1 MLDSRP
7 TRSEELSHL
16 EALLKAHKLCFND
29 LESQGVEL
37 FSVTKEDALVGY
49 FGYEVFGEDA
59 LFRSFIVVPE
69 QRTKNYG
76 KLMWEMAKKQLKES
90 KVKHIYLLTNT
101 ATEFFLKVGY
111 KLFERTK
118 VPDVIAQTSEFTTF
132 CATDSVCMQYE
143 IE

>member
-7 TRSEELSHL
+7 TRSNELPHL
-16 EALLKAHKLCFND
+16 EALLKANKLCFND

-37 FSVTKEDALVGY
+37 FSVTKEDTLVGY
-49 FGYEVFGEDA
+49 FGYEVFGDNA

-76 KLMWEMAKKQLKES
+76 NLMWEMARKQLKES
-90 KVKHIYLLTNT
+90 GVKHIYLLTNT
-101 ATEFFLKVGY
+101 ATEFFMKVGY
-111 KLFERTK
+111 KSFERTK
-118 VPDVIAQTSEFTTF
+118 VPDAIAQTSEFTTF
-132 CATDSVCMQYE
+132 CPTDSVCMRYE